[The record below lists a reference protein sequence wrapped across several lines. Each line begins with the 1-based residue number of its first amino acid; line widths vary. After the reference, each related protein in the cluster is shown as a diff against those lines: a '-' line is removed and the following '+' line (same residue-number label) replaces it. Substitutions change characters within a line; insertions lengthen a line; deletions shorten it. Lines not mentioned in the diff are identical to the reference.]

1 VVDELRPWWLLIT
14 IVKFFTAI
22 LGIVGGGAHNFFIT
36 SLLVI
41 NALITFTHFSF

>member
-1 VVDELRPWWLLIT
+1 VASDNHCQV
-14 IVKFFTAI
+14 FTAI